1 MKSISLADART
12 IEKSLSFHQLIIGL
26 KQAFA
31 DASIT
36 TPERHHH
43 DYSNPG
49 ETIDSTLLLMPSWIS
64 GSHLG
69 VKLVTISP
77 NNYKYNLPSIHGLYV
92 LFDAAK
98 GMPLLLLDAQELTA
112 RRTAASSALASSFLS
127 RGDSETL
134 LMIGTGKL
142 APYLIEAHASI
153 RAFKKILIWGRNR
166 LKAQAICNK
175 LNLKMDIKVNCIEDL
190 EKGIKLA
197 DVVSCA
203 TLSVTPLIYG
213 SWLKSGQHIDL
224 VGAYKPDMRE
234 ADNELIL
241 KSKIFVDTPMALKES
256 GDLSIPLEEG
266 LLDERDIHGNL
277 FQLCQKTRK
286 GRVKKEEITVFKSVG
301 HALEDLVAAKM
312 VYHAHGENV
321 NF

>member
-31 DASIT
+31 DASII

-43 DYSNPG
+43 DYSNPL
-49 ETIDSTLLLMPSWIS
+49 EAIDSTLLLMPSWIS

-77 NNYKYNLPSIHGLYV
+77 NNYKYNLPSVQGLYV
-92 LFDAAK
+92 LFDAIK

-153 RAFKKILIWGRNR
+153 RAFKRILIWGRNR
-166 LKAQAICNK
+166 QKAQAICNGI
-175 LNLKMDIKVNCIEDL
+175 NQKMDITVNCIEDL

-203 TLSVTPLIYG
+203 TLSVTPLILG

-266 LLDERDIHGNL
+266 VLDDKDIHGNL
-277 FQLCQKTRK
+277 FQLCQKIRK
-286 GRVKKEEITVFKSVG
+286 GREKNEEITVFKSVG

-312 VYHAHGENV
+312 IYHVYGENV